1 MKKFSLVSLALLAG
15 VSMFGAKKG
24 PEVSKIEPP
33 YWWVGMAND
42 TLQLMVYGTD
52 IAKATASVDYPG
64 VHIAESVSLDSPN
77 YKLLYLTIDS
87 DTKPGKMP
95 LTFDLSG
102 RKTKTDYELRRRD
115 KQGGGI

>member
-52 IAKATASVDYPG
+52 IAKAIG
-64 VHIAESVSLDSPN
+64 
-77 YKLLYLTIDS
+77 
-87 DTKPGKMP
+87 G
-95 LTFDLSG
+95 LSG
-102 RKTKTDYELRRRD
+102 GAYCRECQSR
-115 KQGGGI
+115 QP

>member
-1 MKKFSLVSLALLAG
+1 
-15 VSMFGAKKG
+15 MFGAKKG

-95 LTFDLSG
+95 LTLICRAVRQKLIMNCAVVISRG
-102 RKTKTDYELRRRD
+102 RNMTDSLRPMCF
-115 KQGGGI
+115 IF

>member
-42 TLQLMVYGTD
+42 TLQLMVLWHGYSQSH
-52 IAKATASVDYPG
+52 SVG
-64 VHIAESVSLDSPN
+64 
-77 YKLLYLTIDS
+77 
-87 DTKPGKMP
+87 G
-95 LTFDLSG
+95 LSG
-102 RKTKTDYELRRRD
+102 GAYCRECQSR
-115 KQGGGI
+115 QP